1 MAEAIADRVL
11 AEWQV
16 RNGAGTTPDRV
27 LVANGA
33 DSDTFFD
40 ALALSPIAA
49 NEGYPIALVTRS
61 SIPAPTQR
69 ILADITPVET
79 IIGGGPRTV
88 NNNVQATLGATRWW
102 GSDRYAA
109 AIAIADNSV
118 ARGWLNRETVGISA
132 KLPDALSS
140 GGVLGRLGGVSVI
153 TATEPLTPR
162 TAGWLTTHKNE
173 IDDAY
178 VFGGI
183 RSVTGT
189 TKAQIENAL
198 R

>member
-1 MAEAIADRVL
+1 
-11 AEWQV
+11 
-16 RNGAGTTPDRV
+16 
-27 LVANGA
+27 
-33 DSDTFFD
+33 
-40 ALALSPIAA
+40 
-49 NEGYPIALVTRS
+49 VTRNT
-61 SIPAPTQR
+61 IPSASTR
-69 ILADITPVET
+69 IFADIQPDEY

-88 NNNVQATLGATRWW
+88 GNNIQTALGATRWW

-118 ARGWLNRETVGISA
+118 ARGWLNRETVGVSA
-132 KLPDALSS
+132 ALPDALSA

-162 TAGWLTTHKNE
+162 TGTWLRTNRNQ
-173 IDDAY
+173 IDDCF
-178 VFGGI
+178 VFGGV
-183 RSVTGT
+183 RSVTGN